1 MQSSIVK
8 LQNDLYAKGISD
20 RNISKQIS
28 LSNVTVSKFFKEK
41 DGIRF
46 DKYGELLKIAYP
58 NDVELRRDLCAKY
71 FTNTKRHLN
80 KKIAMNYLMAH
91 GELELLKR
99 LVDQEMTSANK
110 ENREWAS
117 LYELIY
123 KRYKGHIKGE
133 KLLLE
138 LNKRKKYLK
147 LKSKELEILSEEIEM
162 LSAYDQG
169 NFKLMVNKS
178 DFLMEKLNDIKDPY
192 LRESFFYKIKECAI
206 HGHLTAYELEK
217 LREICE
223 EVIQSIPINNRFPV
237 VEATVYGVLGES
249 FMLCDESFDKSLF
262 YLKKALSI
270 LEKESSNQM
279 EMRRTMIANTI
290 EFLKIHHKVDLEN
303 IKPLHAAEQ
312 AYLEIQ
318 KGNNEHA
325 IEILMKLKEENG
337 ELSAFQIYYL
347 GLAKNDKELLLKSL
361 DMFERLGNIFYA
373 QLPKKSLGII

>member
-1 MQSSIVK
+1 
-8 LQNDLYAKGISD
+8 
-20 RNISKQIS
+20 
-28 LSNVTVSKFFKEK
+28 
-41 DGIRF
+41 
-46 DKYGELLKIAYP
+46 
-58 NDVELRRDLCAKY
+58 
-71 FTNTKRHLN
+71 
-80 KKIAMNYLMAH
+80 MAH

>member
-58 NDVELRRDLCAKY
+58 NDVELRRHLCAKY

-80 KKIAMNYLMAH
+80 KKIAMNYLMAY

-99 LVDQEMTSANK
+99 LVDQEMTSKNK

-123 KRYKGHIKGE
+123 KRYKGRMKGE

-138 LNKRKKYLK
+138 LNKRKKCLK

-178 DFLMEKLNDIKDPY
+178 DFLMEKLNDVKDSY
-192 LRESFFYKIKECAI
+192 LKESFFYKIKECAI
-206 HGHLTAYELEK
+206 HGHLTACELEK

-223 EVIQSIPINNRFPV
+223 EVIQSMAIDNRFPV
-237 VEATVYGVLGES
+237 LEATVYGVLGES
-249 FMLCDESFDKSLF
+249 FMLCDESFDKSIF

-303 IKPLHAAEQ
+303 IKPLHDAEQ

-325 IEILMKLKEENG
+325 VEILMKLKEENG
-337 ELSAFQIYYL
+337 ELSAFQVYYL

-373 QLPKKSLGII
+373 QLPKKSLGVI

>member
-58 NDVELRRDLCAKY
+58 NDVELRRHLCVKY

-99 LVDQEMTSANK
+99 LVDQEMTSKNK

-123 KRYKGHIKGE
+123 KRYKGSMKGE

-138 LNKRKKYLK
+138 LNKRKKCLK

-178 DFLMEKLNDIKDPY
+178 DFLMEKLNDVKDSY
-192 LRESFFYKIKECAI
+192 LKESFFYKIKECAI
-206 HGHLTAYELEK
+206 HGHLTACELEK

-223 EVIQSIPINNRFPV
+223 EVIQSTPIDNRFPV

-249 FMLCDESFDKSLF
+249 FMLCDESFDKSIF

-303 IKPLHAAEQ
+303 IKPLHDAEQ

-337 ELSAFQIYYL
+337 ELSAFQVYYL